1 MSLFCYYESQET
13 HAGPWVRMAWLV
25 VPKSSYQAEVLSH
38 RLGSR
43 EYGSDCTE
51 RKRLHPK
58 EG

>member
-1 MSLFCYYESQET
+1 MPLFCYYESQET
-13 HAGPWVRMAWLV
+13 HAGPWVRMASLV
-25 VPKSSYQAEVLSH
+25 VPKSSDQAEVLSH
-38 RLGSR
+38 WLRSR